1 MKRMLVNVAEG
12 EEIRIAITENSK
24 LVDYTVEQKNG
35 EQADAVGNIYKGIVQ
50 NVEPAIQAA
59 FIDIGLEKNG
69 FLHASDVL
77 PTYGERWK
85 KDGDISEVSNYATN
99 SRSHKD
105 TPKIQDVLK
114 KGQEVLVQI
123 TRSTLGNK
131 GPTLST
137 FLSIPGRYI
146 VLMPNVAKVGVS
158 RKIEDNNAR
167 KQISDILDEIVP
179 TSEMGF
185 IARTAAMGQSKL
197 ALSADLNYLMKL
209 WRIILQRI
217 KSMHSPALVFE
228 EADVII
234 RSIRDSFRADIDEI
248 ILDTEDSYNKV
259 YDFIRNVIP
268 EFKDRIQYYD
278 GLEPLFYKHGI
289 EKEVEKLFDKKVDLP
304 SGGFL
309 IIEQTE
315 AMVTVDVNSGKNTR
329 GTSPEQL
336 ALKTNVEA
344 AREICLQLKLRDLG
358 GLVVCDFIDMKHVTN
373 KKAVEQTLREGLR
386 NDKAKSKIC
395 RTSPLGLIEMTRQR
409 LKDSNKRTL
418 YQPCTTCKGTGW
430 VKSLPIS
437 TVNIM
442 RKIKHLLAQNSTQ
455 SVIVEGSAS
464 IIEHMQNKHRKDIIV
479 IEQNFKKSIEL
490 KFNAN
495 LPVPQIFTQNSHGR
509 VNRANEQ

>member
-12 EEIRIAITENSK
+12 EEIRIAITENAK
-24 LVDYTVEQKNG
+24 LVDYMVEHKNLN
-35 EQADAVGNIYKGIVQ
+35 QAESVGNIFKGVVQ

-85 KDGDISEVSNYATN
+85 KNGDISEVSNYATD

-105 TPKIQDVLK
+105 MPKIQNVLK

-123 TRSTLGNK
+123 TRAQLGNK

-158 RKIEDNNAR
+158 RKIEDHKAR
-167 KQISDILDEIVP
+167 KDLSAILDEIVP

-185 IARTAAMGQSKL
+185 IARTAAMGQNHN
-197 ALSADLNYLMKL
+197 ALKADLNYLMKL

-217 KSMHSPALVFE
+217 KSMPSPALVFE

-234 RSIRDSFRADIDEI
+234 RSIRDSFKPDIDEI
-248 ILDTEDSYNKV
+248 IIDKLDSFNKV
-259 YDFIRNVIP
+259 YDFIRAVIP
-268 EFKDRIQYYD
+268 EFKDRVQLYEE
-278 GLEPLFYKHGI
+278 LEPLFYKHGI
-289 EKEVEKLFDKKVDLP
+289 EKEVEKLFDKKVLLP

-309 IIEQTE
+309 FIEQTE
-315 AMVTVDVNSGKNTR
+315 AMVTIDVNSGKNTR
-329 GTSPEQL
+329 GNNPEKL
-336 ALKTNVEA
+336 ALITNVEA
-344 AREICLQLKLRDLG
+344 AHEICRQLKLRDLG
-358 GLVVCDFIDMKHVTN
+358 GLVVSDFIDMKLVTN
-373 KKAVEQTLREGLR
+373 KKSVENALRNGLR

-395 RTSPLGLIEMTRQR
+395 RTSPLGLIEIARQR

-418 YQPCTTCKGTGW
+418 YQPCKTCSGTGW

-437 TVNIM
+437 TMNIF

-455 SVIVEGSAS
+455 GVTVEGPAQL
-464 IIEHMQNKHRKDIIV
+464 IEHMQNKHRKDIIE
-479 IEQNFKKSIEL
+479 IEQNFKKKIEL

-495 LPVPQIFTQNSHGR
+495 LPVPEIYTHNTQGRIVKSH
-509 VNRANEQ
+509 E